1 MAGILTELGYGAIDQ
16 RADLSSWVRGFDRV
30 DLIHAQRPIAR
41 ALLSAA
47 PLARY
52 LDLALNVVDV
62 EGILG
67 LKIQAYSDDP
77 RRLRDLADI
86 QAACRTLRVR
96 CVVWLKRLQ
105 GAARSQCLFH
115 WQGSQRRRR
124 CDAQPAGRPFGIA
137 QTRE

>member
-67 LKIQAYSDDP
+67 GEDSSLQRRSAAPARSCRYPSSLSDFA
-77 RRLRDLADI
+77 REM
-86 QAACRTLRVR
+86 R
-96 CVVWLKRLQ
+96 CV
-105 GAARSQCLFH
+105 A
-115 WQGSQRRRR
+115 
-124 CDAQPAGRPFGIA
+124 
-137 QTRE
+137 